1 LIVKTTYK
9 KRYLSE
15 HASQRVILHPLKQYE
30 LAEKLGFHPT
40 IFNRAIHG
48 SPVNATDKRWAKLR
62 QIIRIPKSKLFE

>member
-1 LIVKTTYK
+1 MKTTYR

-15 HASQRVILHPLKQYE
+15 RASRLVILHPLKQYE

-48 SPVNATDKRWAKLR
+48 SPVNANDARWVKLR
-62 QIIRIPKSKLFE
+62 KIIRVPKSKLFE